1 MKNNIELPENEIA
14 EFCRK
19 NYIIKLSIFG
29 SALRDDFND
38 NSDIDILVEFDKNHI
53 PGFIKLANI
62 QNTLSKLLGGREV
75 DIRTPNDL
83 SPYIRD
89 KVLNTAEVKYVQ
101 G

>member
-1 MKNNIELPENEIA
+1 MESK
-14 EFCRK
+14 
-19 NYIIKLSIFG
+19 IKLSKDKIAKFCQENHIVKFSLFG
-29 SALRDDFND
+29 SVIRNDFNE

-53 PGFIKLANI
+53 PGFIRLANI
-62 QNTLSKLLGGREV
+62 QNALSKLLGGKEV

-89 KVLNTAEVKYVQ
+89 RVLSTAEVQYVQ